1 MAIFTHPWGLDFET
15 ASDVPL
21 HIDVAFDPLDS
32 ILQVILRNR
41 GDSPARPRLVT
52 LTSALDAPAASGW
65 AWVHGRLMQRDAFVH
80 PFDRPFPEGY
90 EAAGI
95 TRTAETVS
103 YRSHE
108 QLAITLPVKATPV
121 LFIGSLAMDR
131 FQLDIEIQLDEEAIA
146 VEEVSLSFDIDGVE
160 IPPGES
166 LFLQPVL
173 LAEGRDAQS
182 MIEDY
187 AERVA
192 AVAGAR
198 VPEKPPTGWCSWY
211 IYGDKVNE
219 TNILANVEALGNAR
233 LPVDYIQVDDGFQSC
248 TGDWLT
254 PNERFPSGMDRLAAR
269 ISEAGYRPGL
279 WLAPFL
285 LHQDSAAL
293 RENSGV
299 VLKTSAGETLFVE
312 TWLGRCAVLDCTNPA
327 AEAWLRHVISTV
339 TATWGYSFLKL
350 DALSYAAQPASAVR
364 YHGPGTTASA
374 NLRRGLEII
383 REAAGES
390 VFLLGC
396 TCPFG
401 PAVGLV
407 DAMRVG
413 PDVKP
418 IWADGANPSVRHA
431 MRMTLQRG
439 WMHGRW
445 WANDPDCLLVR
456 DANTSLEEPEVRFL
470 ATAVALGGGIVS
482 LSDDIP
488 ALPDSRRDL
497 ATVLLP
503 PTGQA
508 ARAVH
513 PGDGPVP
520 SAWRVDLGDGRALLG
535 VLNWGDTA
543 TWMVRDEVL
552 AAGESA
558 YDVWNARVPGM
569 GDVLLRP
576 HEGLLWQVTGPGRG
590 PRLVGDSASLTA
602 RGLAVRQ
609 VSGQLELVNMLERS
623 RRIAVEVRGQ
633 VVEVE
638 LAPGEKRRFQ

>member
-211 IYGDKVNE
+211 IYGDKVN
-219 TNILANVEALGNAR
+219 
-233 LPVDYIQVDDGFQSC
+233 
-248 TGDWLT
+248 
-254 PNERFPSGMDRLAAR
+254 
-269 ISEAGYRPGL
+269 
-279 WLAPFL
+279 
-285 LHQDSAAL
+285 
-293 RENSGV
+293 
-299 VLKTSAGETLFVE
+299 
-312 TWLGRCAVLDCTNPA
+312 
-327 AEAWLRHVISTV
+327 
-339 TATWGYSFLKL
+339 
-350 DALSYAAQPASAVR
+350 
-364 YHGPGTTASA
+364 
-374 NLRRGLEII
+374 
-383 REAAGES
+383 
-390 VFLLGC
+390 
-396 TCPFG
+396 
-401 PAVGLV
+401 
-407 DAMRVG
+407 
-413 PDVKP
+413 
-418 IWADGANPSVRHA
+418 
-431 MRMTLQRG
+431 
-439 WMHGRW
+439 
-445 WANDPDCLLVR
+445 
-456 DANTSLEEPEVRFL
+456 
-470 ATAVALGGGIVS
+470 
-482 LSDDIP
+482 
-488 ALPDSRRDL
+488 
-497 ATVLLP
+497 
-503 PTGQA
+503 
-508 ARAVH
+508 
-513 PGDGPVP
+513 
-520 SAWRVDLGDGRALLG
+520 
-535 VLNWGDTA
+535 
-543 TWMVRDEVL
+543 
-552 AAGESA
+552 
-558 YDVWNARVPGM
+558 
-569 GDVLLRP
+569 
-576 HEGLLWQVTGPGRG
+576 
-590 PRLVGDSASLTA
+590 
-602 RGLAVRQ
+602 
-609 VSGQLELVNMLERS
+609 
-623 RRIAVEVRGQ
+623 
-633 VVEVE
+633 
-638 LAPGEKRRFQ
+638 